1 MSVLKGVS
9 IHVMSYK
16 NSVLAGTALFLALS
30 GSSWAGWLENH
41 EQQIRIDGTVF
52 EGRWAYIG
60 DRPYVNVESFGKAL
74 GLPRRHN
81 VKNWYLS
88 SQGAPKGSPF
98 QMQVESVT
106 GKLPT
111 VRNGGATFVDLEAAC
126 KAMQIPFHYDFYDMV
141 YEVGDAYKGQYM
153 IGAWQRWLNGKET
166 LYGGTH
172 IKGALD
178 QGHFNIHI
186 DPNKTDGI

>member
-1 MSVLKGVS
+1 MKRLNYSVLTG
-9 IHVMSYK
+9 
-16 NSVLAGTALFLALS
+16 AALFLAMS
-30 GSSWAGWLENH
+30 GTSWAGWLEPH
-41 EQQIRIDGTVF
+41 EQQIRIDGIIY

-88 SQGAPKGSPF
+88 SQGSPKGSPF
-98 QMQVESVT
+98 QMQVESCT

-111 VRNGGATFVDLEAAC
+111 VRNGGATFVDLQSAC
-126 KAMQIPFHYDFYDMV
+126 QAMEIPFHYDFYNKY
-141 YEVGDAYKGQYM
+141 YEIGDAYHGQYM
-153 IGAWQRWLNGKET
+153 IGAWQRWINGKDT
-166 LYGGTH
+166 VYAGTH
-172 IKGALD
+172 QRGSLD

-186 DPNKTDGI
+186 DPNKHDGI